1 MFGIEKAVELLKE
14 ASKCVVYF
22 DPDIDGLI
30 AGYLAC
36 RFLDKLKKPYTYILN
51 ENRAHGFKTDP
62 KKLTGYTVV
71 AVDFAISPSEV
82 DEIMNA
88 GATLISLD
96 HHTIGDAIERDR
108 AIVINNQYSF
118 EPEEKRFLSGAGVV
132 YEAFCEIDSSFASEE
147 NKALVGIS
155 LLSDIR
161 VIENDLARDYLKCT
175 YTSRAPMIEY
185 LVNCTKNARDFQFG
199 NIRMDRN
206 FIDYTFSPKINSLFR
221 TNQGDLAV
229 QMITGRPLSSQ
240 VLIHSKEYQDKMLNY
255 IMDNLVGY
263 EFSNLVCKGV
273 ENPPFELENG
283 ALLSNFIGLAC
294 SRVKAQGKTVH
305 SSVIDGKIVEQS
317 SQGKTAF
324 LYVGDGTIV
333 ERGSVRGKLDN
344 VDYLSLFRDF
354 GFNADGHKNAFGVMQ
369 TDLLKIDLELLN
381 CVITKVEQMAKGKS
395 VNRVFDVVNL
405 STFKDAK
412 SLAISNIYSRSCNM
426 QYIRYVG
433 RNAVLDKQGKLFL
446 WHIDNIPVKCF
457 SEEITPQNGVI
468 VPLYDR
474 GYLVFYLRQIE

>member
-1 MFGIEKAVELLKE
+1 MYGIKKAIELLNKAE
-14 ASKCVVYF
+14 KCVVYF

-30 AGYLAC
+30 SGYLAC

-51 ENRAHGFKTDP
+51 ENRAHGFKVDP
-62 KKLTGYTVV
+62 KKLSGYTVV

-82 DEIMNA
+82 DAILDA
-88 GATLISLD
+88 DASLVSLD

-147 NKALVGIS
+147 NKALVGVS

-175 YTSRAPMIEY
+175 YSSRAPMIEY
-185 LVNCTKNARDFQFG
+185 LVDCTKNSRDFQFG
-199 NIRMDRN
+199 NVRMDRN

-229 QMITGRPLSSQ
+229 QMIMGKPISSK
-240 VLIHSKEYQDKMLNY
+240 VLIHSKEYQDMILEY
-255 IMDNLVGY
+255 IMSHLEGA
-263 EFSNLVCKGV
+263 EFSSLICKGLG
-273 ENPPFELENG
+273 NPDFELENG

-294 SRVKAQGKTVH
+294 SRVKATGKT
-305 SSVIDGKIVEQS
+305 
-317 SQGKTAF
+317 TF
-324 LYVGDGTIV
+324 LYVGSGSTV

-369 TDLLKIDLELLN
+369 TDLSKIDLEMLN
-381 CVITKVEQMAKGKS
+381 YVIEKVEQMSKGRVS
-395 VNRVFDVVNL
+395 SRVFDVVNL

-426 QYIRYVG
+426 QFIRYVG

-446 WHIDNIPVKCF
+446 WHIDGVPVKCF
-457 SEEITPQNGVI
+457 SEEITPKNGVI

-474 GYLVFYLRQIE
+474 GYLVFYLRQLE